1 MANWATNENIL
12 VRGPDGKLYAVS
24 KTGVPE
30 QLTAQEEEAV
40 AQILDQAGQSLAEQ
54 LNAAVPRFNFG
65 RTQMMRTIPELF
77 QE

>member
-1 MANWATNENIL
+1 MPNWATNENIL

-24 KTGVPE
+24 KTGAPE
-30 QLTAQEEEAV
+30 QLTAQEEETV

-54 LNAAVPRFNFG
+54 LNAAVPRFDFG
-65 RTQMMRTIPELF
+65 RTQMMRAIPELF